1 LSALT
6 TINNVVNFWSPTT
19 VKMSLLSTIGGL
31 FGWTQP
37 PSSTWHYPS
46 YEDVCEARAHLKAL
60 NLPTELVLQILD
72 HAQYWPQ
79 VDFAANP
86 RQPIVA
92 ASQGNQNCY
101 AALCLDAGVFDN
113 AVVSAIRKGGEV
125 AKIKSLEFHM
135 VSRDQGWVSG
145 NTRGTYSTS
154 SWLEVSILR
163 SLNDDHRQSPTTHYQ
178 NVDFYSPSDFH
189 EAVSDDGWELVKRPE
204 SAEQGPQGGEGDFAW
219 YLQGNRVA
227 VGWDEYRVL
236 WAEDRIEGNE
246 GAGSGAGFLQELK
259 EGDRVLV
266 WARAKVCCCCNRL
279 LVQIELIKDSIWGGE
294 PSLMNS
300 A

>member
-1 LSALT
+1 
-6 TINNVVNFWSPTT
+6 
-19 VKMSLLSTIGGL
+19 MSLLSTIGGL

-60 NLPTELVLQILD
+60 NLPTELALQILD
-72 HAQYWPQ
+72 HA
-79 VDFAANP
+79 
-86 RQPIVA
+86 
-92 ASQGNQNCY
+92 QNCY
-101 AALCLDAGVFDN
+101 AALCLDAGVFEN
-113 AVVSAIRKGGEV
+113 AVVSAIRQGGEM

-163 SLNDDHRQSPTTHYQ
+163 SLKDDHSQSPTTHYQ

-189 EAVSDDGWELVKRPE
+189 EAVSDDGWELVKRPD

-227 VGWDEYRVL
+227 VGWGEYRVL
-236 WAEDRIEGNE
+236 WAENRIEGNE

-266 WARAKVCCCCNRL
+266 WARAKVCCCCNSIACVNRADRGQYL
-279 LVQIELIKDSIWGGE
+279 GWRALVDELSVTVRYGF
-294 PSLMNS
+294 
-300 A
+300 